1 MIYLKTLFL
10 FLGILF
16 TFVNLVRGI
25 HGSTIPAIN
34 FILQMIGYVGFIYC
48 QWLI

>member
-1 MIYLKTLFL
+1 MIWLKVIFL

-16 TFVNLVRGI
+16 TVVNLVRLTRN
-25 HGSTIPAIN
+25 STIPAIN
-34 FILQMIGYVGFIYC
+34 FILQAVGWTGFIYC